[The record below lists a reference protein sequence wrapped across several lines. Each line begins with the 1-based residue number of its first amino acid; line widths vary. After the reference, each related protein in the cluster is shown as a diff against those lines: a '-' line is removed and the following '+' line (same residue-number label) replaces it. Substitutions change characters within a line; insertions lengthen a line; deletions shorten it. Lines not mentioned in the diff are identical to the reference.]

1 MVHEIIAERL
11 LIDGRPA
18 TFAPSPNI
26 GGRIEPT
33 LIVLHDTA
41 SPLASDGSISWLCN
55 PQSKVSA
62 HFVVGR
68 DGRVTQLVPCD
79 RAAWHAGQSSWCG
92 RANCNGYAIGIEI
105 VNPGKLTR
113 RGDMAYAWF
122 GHGWPLA
129 DLVEIGIAFCPACF
143 QPSAYPNDL

>member
-68 DGRVTQLVPCD
+68 DGRVTQHD
-79 RAAWHAGQSSWCG
+79 RCQSGRTADARSGCGIFGRPAMDRRDAGCMRWSDRVWRIRLQ
-92 RANCNGYAIGIEI
+92 
-105 VNPGKLTR
+105 
-113 RGDMAYAWF
+113 
-122 GHGWPLA
+122 
-129 DLVEIGIAFCPACF
+129 
-143 QPSAYPNDL
+143 